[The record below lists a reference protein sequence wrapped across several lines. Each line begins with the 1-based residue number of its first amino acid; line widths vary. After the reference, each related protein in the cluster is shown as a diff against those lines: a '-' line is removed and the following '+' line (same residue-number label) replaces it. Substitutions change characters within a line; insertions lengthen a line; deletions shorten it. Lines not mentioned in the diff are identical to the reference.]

1 MEKYV
6 TSKING
12 IQYCIESDESNWSN
26 VRVAMITSKSTTNW
40 VELRITSGLKIVIE
54 RWKSGDEDVD
64 KEYIVDDKEEE
75 QKVRKVINEAI
86 ALLQKIKQMQNDE
99 EQAALVGM
107 DLDDLE
113 YDVMVL
119 VGSVFVDMGND
130 PVPEAVEEAL
140 KL

>member
-1 MEKYV
+1 MQTYV
-6 TSKING
+6 TSKIG
-12 IQYCIESDESNWSN
+12 GVQYRIESNESGVSI
-26 VRVAMITSKSTTNW
+26 RVAMITSESTMNW
-40 VELRITSGLKIVIE
+40 IGLSITSGLKIVIE
-54 RWKSGDEDVD
+54 RWNNNDDAD
-64 KEYIVDDKEEE
+64 REYIVNDKEEE

-86 ALLQKIKQMQNDE
+86 ALLQKIKQVQNDE

-107 DLDDLE
+107 DLDDLD

>member
-6 TSKING
+6 TSKIDG
-12 IQYCIESDESNWSN
+12 VQYRIESDESNWSN
-26 VRVAMITSKSTTNW
+26 VRVAMITSESTMNW
-40 VELRITSGLKIVIE
+40 IELRITSGLRIVIE
-54 RWKSGDEDVD
+54 RWSNDTGADR
-64 KEYIVDDKEEE
+64 EYIVDDKEEE

-86 ALLQKIKQMQNDE
+86 ALLQKIKQVESDE
-99 EQAALVGM
+99 DQAALVGL
-107 DLDDLE
+107 DLADLE